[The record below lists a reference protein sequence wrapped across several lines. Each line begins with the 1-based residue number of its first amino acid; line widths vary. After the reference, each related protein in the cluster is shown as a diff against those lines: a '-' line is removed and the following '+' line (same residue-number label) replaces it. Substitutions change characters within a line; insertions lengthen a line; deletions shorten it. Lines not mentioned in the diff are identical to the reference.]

1 MTREEVGDLAD
12 DIFDTLDGFSPDALR
27 ALASG
32 LRMAEE
38 PLHAFG
44 PAVRYLADNRERG
57 EWPDGLTR
65 LSMCSALRRA
75 SFQPIPP
82 QLAGASDPFWRAV
95 ADALEVMA
103 EDRLTV

>member
-1 MTREEVGDLAD
+1 MTRDEVDALSD
-12 DIFDTLDGFSPDALR
+12 DILETLDGFSPDALR

-32 LRMAEE
+32 LRMAEA

-57 EWPDGLTR
+57 EPPDGLTL
-65 LSMCSALRRA
+65 LSTSSALRRA
-75 SFQPIPP
+75 SFRPVP
-82 QLAGASDPFWRAV
+82 QLAGAEDPFWRAI

-103 EDRLTV
+103 EDTLTV

>member
-12 DIFDTLDGFSPDALR
+12 DIFATLDGFSPDALR

-65 LSMCSALRRA
+65 LSMCSALRQA
-75 SFQPIPP
+75 SFQPVPP
-82 QLAGASDPFWRAV
+82 QLAGASDPLWQAV
-95 ADALEVMA
+95 AGALEVMA